1 MIFFEKQRRK
11 SAISLVPMIDVLL
24 CLLIFFM
31 LSSQFVR
38 YQSIKLSNNAQNITP
53 SNNAHS
59 EQPITLTLKDNKHIY
74 FEQQRYTLT
83 QLIPLLQKS
92 IKKPQVLPITL
103 TLTDQVNIQALVDV
117 MDGLKK
123 SGFSKLQLESVNV

>member
-1 MIFFEKQRRK
+1 MIAFEKQRRK

-38 YQSIKLSNNAQNITP
+38 YQSIKLSNSAQNITAAK
-53 SNNAHS
+53 NASS
-59 EQPITLTLKDNKHIY
+59 EQPIILTLKDKKHIY
-74 FEQQRYTLT
+74 FGQQPYTLT
-83 QLIPLLQKS
+83 QLIPILQKS
-92 IKKPQVLPITL
+92 IKEPQSLPITL

-117 MDGLKK
+117 MDGLKQ

>member
-1 MIFFEKQRRK
+1 MIVFAKQRRK

-38 YQSIKLSNNAQNITP
+38 YQSIKLSDSAQNITAA
-53 SNNAHS
+53 SNASS
-59 EQPITLTLKDNKHIY
+59 EQPIILTLKDNKHIY
-74 FEQQRYTLT
+74 FEHQPYTLT
-83 QLIPLLQKS
+83 QLIPILQKS
-92 IKKPQVLPITL
+92 IKEPQVLPITL

-117 MDGLKK
+117 MDGLKQ

>member
-1 MIFFEKQRRK
+1 MIAFEKQRRK

-38 YQSIKLSNNAQNITP
+38 YQSIKLSNSAQNITAA
-53 SNNAHS
+53 NNASS
-59 EQPITLTLKDNKHIY
+59 EQPIILTLKDNKHIY
-74 FEQQRYTLT
+74 FGQQPYTLT
-83 QLIPLLQKS
+83 QLIPILQKS
-92 IKKPQVLPITL
+92 IKEPQTLPITL
-103 TLTDQVNIQALVDV
+103 TLTDQVNIQALGDV
-117 MDGLKK
+117 MDGLKQ

>member
-1 MIFFEKQRRK
+1 MIVFAKQRRK

-38 YQSIKLSNNAQNITP
+38 YQSIKLSDSAQNITAA
-53 SNNAHS
+53 NNAS
-59 EQPITLTLKDNKHIY
+59 SKQPVILTLKDNKHIY
-74 FEQQRYTLT
+74 FEQQPYTLT
-83 QLIPLLQKS
+83 QLIPILQKES
-92 IKKPQVLPITL
+92 QTLPITL

-117 MDGLKK
+117 MDGLKQ
-123 SGFSKLQLESVNV
+123 SGFNKLQLESVNV